1 MKLFRY
7 LLSALA
13 GVALFA
19 SCIEEEPVAS
29 YNLAIDLDKSVVAVG
44 SDGGSATVEVNSGDV
59 TWKAT
64 STADWITFSPASGS
78 GVTKVTIT
86 VGESDNDRTGEI
98 SLQAGPVEKLITV
111 VQTGNPHGLIPEDPL
126 TCAEASEL
134 CLKLASGATTGK
146 KYYVKGIITNIVEE
160 FGTQYGNATFW
171 MGDNEGEKIFEA
183 YRVYYFDNVKY
194 DDPTKQNISEGDNVV
209 VYGILTNYNGTAETN
224 QNQAYLYSLDAN
236 TAPVLSCKEPEQVVA
251 ASETEATFTIAPK
264 NLTEGWTV
272 STDASW
278 IKDYTK
284 SGAKD
289 ATEIKVSFD
298 ANTSAEPREAVLTV
312 KSAGASDLTLKLK
325 QGGYSAVGTLD
336 NPYTVAQVIEAIKA
350 NTAAGNVYIKGIV
363 SKEVYTYSE
372 SYNTGTFW
380 ISDDGVYNDNLD
392 KDFECYSVYWIGG
405 SLEAPVAAADIKG
418 NYSVG
423 DEVVI
428 YGAVTAYTS
437 SSTGLT
443 TYETSSKKAKIYSIN
458 WAQTDENGLGSVAY
472 PFNIAGAEKF
482 IDDTQAAVKAATEAG
497 GTLAIPDVA
506 VKGKVSAVL
515 YEFSANYGTASF
527 WISDDGTAY
536 GVSDDKKSTT
546 QPAKDFE
553 CYSVYFLENK
563 PWVDGN
569 AQVAVGDEVIVKG
582 QLTLYGT
589 TYETS
594 SKKAYVYSLNG
605 VTEATPAEEVPE
617 VYLNEFDCTNKQL
630 EIYNATNAEVDMTG
644 WQFVKDGGLEDK
656 DIYTIPAALAK
667 VPAKGYAVFTCKQ
680 TDAANGPLFGLS
692 GTKGFLI
699 ELKKGETLVDK
710 ADNLTT
716 ITTIPDGQSWGR
728 ETDGADKFVLFET
741 PTIGAANGAG
751 TPPADA
757 PKTVAE
763 LIAAIPDTAT
773 GSSTAVE
780 VDVDFAEPVT
790 VSYVNGKNAY
800 MEDAT
805 GGILLYLDNHGLQ
818 AGVTIK
824 GQLKVTGYWYNGI
837 PELVSFSGNPTLGQ
851 GAVPETSLTIAQLL
865 ADYDKYLLR
874 RIKLSGVTVTDAIA
888 DGDRNGKISQ
898 GTDEIAVYAQI
909 NNGGLVLAQGAVG
922 DLITIPGYYK
932 TTKQVYF
939 WQNDWFTSTA
949 TDVPPTIT
957 ASDITNVPAEGVTDA
972 VATVTFANNEGWAA
986 SATPD
991 GTVVTA
997 ASIDGTSLK
1006 YTVAANT
1013 ASEARDGK
1021 ITITLKKDGKD
1032 DVTKEIKVSQK
1043 AAESSTL
1050 EVGTVL
1056 WAEGWDGAVAN
1067 DEVSDYNYKGTTV
1080 FGGASVTYTFTD
1092 AGTNTKLYV
1101 DNQMD
1106 SNAGNQG
1113 NLLVSKGNG
1122 SFSVAGIPV
1131 EGVRTATLTIYISNK
1146 NYPLELTTT
1155 TAGVQLGERV
1165 AYGESAKP
1173 YKLTWEITNLN
1184 ATTLDLTL
1192 TNVNSSNNN
1201 RLDNMSLVVTELG
1214 DAVQLQDGNG
1224 GIPDYGTVDFQW

>member
-312 KSAGASDLTLKLK
+312 KSAGASDLTLILK

-380 ISDDGVYNDNLD
+380 ISDDGVFNDNLD

-443 TYETSSKKAKIYSIN
+443 TYETASKKAKIYSIN
-458 WAQTDENGLGSVAY
+458 WAQTDENGVGNADY
-472 PFNIAGAEKF
+472 PFNIAGAQKF
-482 IDDTQAAVKAATEAG
+482 IDDTQAAVKAASEAG
-497 GTLAIPDVA
+497 NTLAIPDVC
-506 VKGKVSAVL
+506 VKGKVSAV
-515 YEFSANYGTASF
+515 YSQYSAQYHTAIF
-527 WISDDGTAY
+527 WISEDGTFN
-536 GVSDDKKSTT
+536 GTEDKKKTT
-546 QPAKDFE
+546 DYAHDFE
-553 CYSVYFLENK
+553 AYSVYWLENK
-563 PWVDGN
+563 EWEEGMGTVKE
-569 AQVAVGDEVIVKG
+569 GDDVILKG
-582 QLTLYGT
+582 QYTIYNGL
-589 TYETS
+589 YETA
-594 SKKAYVYSLNG
+594 SKKAYLYSLNG
-605 VTEATPAEEVPE
+605 VTEATPAVEIPE
-617 VYLNEFDCTNKQL
+617 VYLNEFDPNNKKI
-630 EIYNATNAEVDMTG
+630 EVYNATDKEIDMTG
-644 WQFVKDGGLEDK
+644 WTLTKDNDETSMFTVPEGR
-656 DIYTIPAALAK
+656 AK
-667 VPAKGYAVFTCKQ
+667 IAAKGYVVFTCKS
-680 TDAANGPLFGLS
+680 DGINDPSFGLS
-692 GTKGFLI
+692 PTKGFI
-699 ELKKGETLVDK
+699 ITMKDKDGNVVDNVDNSEAREGGIVTMGET
-710 ADNLTT
+710 
-716 ITTIPDGQSWGR
+716 QSWGR
-728 ETDGADKFVLFET
+728 ETDGADKFVLFDT

-751 TPPADA
+751 NTTP
-757 PKTVAE
+757 
-763 LIAAIPDTAT
+763 
-773 GSSTAVE
+773 VE
-780 VDVDFAEPVT
+780 VGEYDTNVEISDL
-790 VSYVNGKNAY
+790 VSAYTDGVAIVNG
-800 MEDAT
+800 T
-805 GGILLYLDNHGLQ
+805 
-818 AGVTIK
+818 
-824 GQLKVTGYWYNGI
+824 
-837 PELVSFSGNPTLGQ
+837 
-851 GAVPETSLTIAQLL
+851 
-865 ADYDKYLLR
+865 
-874 RIKLSGVTVTDAIA
+874 
-888 DGDRNGKISQ
+888 
-898 GTDEIAVYAQI
+898 
-909 NNGGLVLAQGAVG
+909 
-922 DLITIPGYYK
+922 
-932 TTKQVYF
+932 
-939 WQNDWFTSTA
+939 
-949 TDVPPTIT
+949 
-957 ASDITNVPAEGVTDA
+957 EGVFTLKFGTSSKFGS
-972 VATVTFANNEGWAA
+972 ATVTLPA
-986 SATPD
+986 
-991 GTVVTA
+991 GTTSVSFYGVA
-997 ASIDGTSLK
+997 WKGNPASI
-1006 YTVAANT
+1006 
-1013 ASEARDGK
+1013 K
-1021 ITITLKKDGKD
+1021 ITMGD
-1032 DVTKEIKVSQK
+1032 
-1043 AAESSTL
+1043 
-1050 EVGTVL
+1050 TVIPVDI
-1056 WAEGWDGAVAN
+1056 ADNDGATGNSPYTITVT
-1067 DEVSDYNYKGTTV
+1067 ESDKYSFNL
-1080 FGGASVTYTFTD
+1080 GGALAADTPVKVETYE
-1092 AGTNTKLYV
+1092 GTNTGKRAIL
-1101 DNQMD
+1101 
-1106 SNAGNQG
+1106 
-1113 NLLVSKGNG
+1113 
-1122 SFSVAGIPV
+1122 FGIQASGEEP
-1131 EGVRTATLTIYISNK
+1131 
-1146 NYPLELTTT
+1146 
-1155 TAGVQLGERV
+1155 VQLD
-1165 AYGESAKP
+1165 ES
-1173 YKLTWEITNLN
+1173 
-1184 ATTLDLTL
+1184 
-1192 TNVNSSNNN
+1192 
-1201 RLDNMSLVVTELG
+1201 
-1214 DAVQLQDGNG
+1214 NG
-1224 GIPDYGTVDFQW
+1224 GIPDYGGVNFEW

>member
-272 STDASW
+272 TTDASW

-298 ANTSAEPREAVLTV
+298 ANTSADPREAVFTV

-458 WAQTDENGLGSVAY
+458 WAQTDENGVGNADY
-472 PFNIAGAEKF
+472 PFNIAGAQKF
-482 IDDTQAAVKAATEAG
+482 IDDTQAAVKAASEAG
-497 GTLAIPDVA
+497 NTLAIPDVC
-506 VKGKVSAVL
+506 VKGKVSAV
-515 YEFSANYGTASF
+515 YSQYSAQYHTAIF
-527 WISDDGTAY
+527 WISEDGTFN
-536 GVSDDKKSTT
+536 GTEDKKKTT
-546 QPAKDFE
+546 DYAHDFE
-553 CYSVYFLENK
+553 AYSVYWLENK
-563 PWVDGN
+563 EWEEGMGTVKE
-569 AQVAVGDEVIVKG
+569 GDDVILKG
-582 QLTLYGT
+582 QYTIYNGL
-589 TYETS
+589 YETA
-594 SKKAYVYSLNG
+594 SKKAYLYSLNG
-605 VTEATPAEEVPE
+605 VTEATPAVEIPE
-617 VYLNEFDCTNKQL
+617 VYLNEFDPNNKKI
-630 EIYNATNAEVDMTG
+630 EVYNATDKEIDMTG
-644 WQFVKDGGLEDK
+644 WTLTKDNDETSMFTVPEGR
-656 DIYTIPAALAK
+656 AK
-667 VPAKGYAVFTCKQ
+667 IAAKGYVVFTCKS
-680 TDAANGPLFGLS
+680 DGINDPSFGLS
-692 GTKGFLI
+692 PTKGFI
-699 ELKKGETLVDK
+699 ITMKDKDGNVVDNVDNSEAREGGIVTMGET
-710 ADNLTT
+710 
-716 ITTIPDGQSWGR
+716 QSWGR
-728 ETDGADKFVLFET
+728 ETDGADKFVLFDT
-741 PTIGAANGAG
+741 PTIGAANGSSN
-751 TPPADA
+751 PPAELGEYDTNVEISDLVSA
-757 PKTVAE
+757 YTDGVA
-763 LIAAIPDTAT
+763 I
-773 GSSTAVE
+773 
-780 VDVDFAEPVT
+780 
-790 VSYVNGKNAY
+790 VNG
-800 MEDAT
+800 T
-805 GGILLYLDNHGLQ
+805 
-818 AGVTIK
+818 
-824 GQLKVTGYWYNGI
+824 
-837 PELVSFSGNPTLGQ
+837 
-851 GAVPETSLTIAQLL
+851 
-865 ADYDKYLLR
+865 
-874 RIKLSGVTVTDAIA
+874 
-888 DGDRNGKISQ
+888 
-898 GTDEIAVYAQI
+898 
-909 NNGGLVLAQGAVG
+909 
-922 DLITIPGYYK
+922 
-932 TTKQVYF
+932 
-939 WQNDWFTSTA
+939 
-949 TDVPPTIT
+949 
-957 ASDITNVPAEGVTDA
+957 EGVFTLKFGTSSKFGS
-972 VATVTFANNEGWAA
+972 ATVTLPA
-986 SATPD
+986 
-991 GTVVTA
+991 GTTSVSFYGVA
-997 ASIDGTSLK
+997 WKGNPASIKITMGD
-1006 YTVAANT
+1006 TVIPVDIAAN
-1013 ASEARDGK
+1013 DGATGNSPY
-1021 ITITLKKDGKD
+1021 TIT
-1032 DVTKEIKVSQK
+1032 VT
-1043 AAESSTL
+1043 ESDKYSFNL
-1050 EVGTVL
+1050 
-1056 WAEGWDGAVAN
+1056 
-1067 DEVSDYNYKGTTV
+1067 
-1080 FGGASVTYTFTD
+1080 GGALAADTPVKVETYE
-1092 AGTNTKLYV
+1092 GTNTGKRAIL
-1101 DNQMD
+1101 
-1106 SNAGNQG
+1106 
-1113 NLLVSKGNG
+1113 
-1122 SFSVAGIPV
+1122 FGIQASGEEP
-1131 EGVRTATLTIYISNK
+1131 
-1146 NYPLELTTT
+1146 
-1155 TAGVQLGERV
+1155 VQLD
-1165 AYGESAKP
+1165 ES
-1173 YKLTWEITNLN
+1173 
-1184 ATTLDLTL
+1184 
-1192 TNVNSSNNN
+1192 
-1201 RLDNMSLVVTELG
+1201 
-1214 DAVQLQDGNG
+1214 NG
-1224 GIPDYGTVDFQW
+1224 GIPDYGGVNFEW

>member
-272 STDASW
+272 TTDASW

-289 ATEIKVSFD
+289 ATEIKISFD
-298 ANTSAEPREAVLTV
+298 ANTSADPREAVFTV

-443 TYETSSKKAKIYSIN
+443 TYETASKKAKIYSIN
-458 WAQTDENGLGSVAY
+458 WAQTDENGVGNADY
-472 PFNIAGAEKF
+472 PFNIAGAQKF
-482 IDDTQAAVKAATEAG
+482 IDDTQAAVKAASEAG
-497 GTLAIPDVA
+497 NTLAIPDVC
-506 VKGKVSAVL
+506 VKGKVSAV
-515 YEFSANYGTASF
+515 YSQYSAQYHTAIF
-527 WISDDGTAY
+527 WISEDGTFN
-536 GVSDDKKSTT
+536 GTEDKKKTT
-546 QPAKDFE
+546 DYAHDFE
-553 CYSVYFLENK
+553 AYSVYWLENK
-563 PWVDGN
+563 EWEEGMGTVKE
-569 AQVAVGDEVIVKG
+569 GDDVILKG
-582 QLTLYGT
+582 QYTIYNGL
-589 TYETS
+589 YETA
-594 SKKAYVYSLNG
+594 SKKAYLYSLNG
-605 VTEATPAEEVPE
+605 VTEATPAVEIPE
-617 VYLNEFDCTNKQL
+617 VYLNEFDPNNKKI
-630 EIYNATNAEVDMTG
+630 EVYNATDKEIDMTG
-644 WQFVKDGGLEDK
+644 WTLTKDNDETSMFTVPEGR
-656 DIYTIPAALAK
+656 AK
-667 VPAKGYAVFTCKQ
+667 IAAKGYVVFTCKS
-680 TDAANGPLFGLS
+680 DGINDPSFGLS
-692 GTKGFLI
+692 PTKGFI
-699 ELKKGETLVDK
+699 ITMKDKDGNVVDNVDNSEAREGGIVTMGET
-710 ADNLTT
+710 
-716 ITTIPDGQSWGR
+716 QSWGR
-728 ETDGADKFVLFET
+728 ETDGADKFVLFDT
-741 PTIGAANGAG
+741 PTIGAANGSSNPPAELGEYDTNVKDGIVTVSSAYTDGVATVNGTADVFTLKLGTSSKFGSATVTLPAG
-751 TPPADA
+751 TKSVSFYAVAWNGNPASLKLTLGSNVIPVD
-757 PKTVAE
+757 
-763 LIAAIPDTAT
+763 IAANDGAT
-773 GSSTAVE
+773 GSSPYTITVTDSDKYAFNLGGALPQ
-780 VDVDFAEPVT
+780 DTPVT
-790 VSYVNGKNAY
+790 V
-800 MEDAT
+800 
-805 GGILLYLDNHGLQ
+805 
-818 AGVTIK
+818 
-824 GQLKVTGYWYNGI
+824 
-837 PELVSFSGNPTLGQ
+837 
-851 GAVPETSLTIAQLL
+851 ET
-865 ADYDKYLLR
+865 Y
-874 RIKLSGVTVTDAIA
+874 
-888 DGDRNGKISQ
+888 
-898 GTDEIAVYAQI
+898 E
-909 NNGGLVLAQGAVG
+909 
-922 DLITIPGYYK
+922 
-932 TTKQVYF
+932 
-939 WQNDWFTSTA
+939 
-949 TDVPPTIT
+949 
-957 ASDITNVPAEGVTDA
+957 
-972 VATVTFANNEGWAA
+972 
-986 SATPD
+986 
-991 GTVVTA
+991 
-997 ASIDGTSLK
+997 
-1006 YTVAANT
+1006 
-1013 ASEARDGK
+1013 
-1021 ITITLKKDGKD
+1021 
-1032 DVTKEIKVSQK
+1032 
-1043 AAESSTL
+1043 
-1050 EVGTVL
+1050 
-1056 WAEGWDGAVAN
+1056 
-1067 DEVSDYNYKGTTV
+1067 
-1080 FGGASVTYTFTD
+1080 
-1092 AGTNTKLYV
+1092 GTNTGKRAIL
-1101 DNQMD
+1101 
-1106 SNAGNQG
+1106 
-1113 NLLVSKGNG
+1113 
-1122 SFSVAGIPV
+1122 FGIQASGEEP
-1131 EGVRTATLTIYISNK
+1131 
-1146 NYPLELTTT
+1146 
-1155 TAGVQLGERV
+1155 VQLD
-1165 AYGESAKP
+1165 ES
-1173 YKLTWEITNLN
+1173 
-1184 ATTLDLTL
+1184 
-1192 TNVNSSNNN
+1192 
-1201 RLDNMSLVVTELG
+1201 
-1214 DAVQLQDGNG
+1214 NG
-1224 GIPDYGTVDFQW
+1224 GIPDYGGVNFEW